1 MNSLKC
7 IDTQI
12 KKKINEINQ
21 IIAEHKETSFALCS
35 STLLYIIDNK
45 MLEKNLEYIY
55 KKINKINITT
65 FSSGIVGV
73 GWLCQYLLKKNL
85 IDYDDVNE
93 LLVQIDEISYKSALV
108 DLKENNHDFLHGSVG
123 NAIYL
128 SSRLEENKNVK
139 IYLTEILNIL
149 SEISKSNNKGVY
161 WEESTFYLKEYEKDK
176 KIINLSLAH
185 GIASKIVLFSKLYKQ
200 GIDINLSKHLLKES
214 VGFLL
219 NSKNPTNSISIF
231 PTRVEENQ
239 ESNYSRLSW
248 CYGDLGISIALWQ
261 AGDALQ
267 DEIIKQEAIEIC
279 LYTTQ
284 RIDLKDTGLN
294 DAAFCHGTAGVAHIY
309 NRMFRYTRKIE
320 FKEAANYWIE
330 QTLKM
335 ATFEDGLAGYKSF
348 FTEKYGGWV
357 TNYGLLD
364 GVTGIGLVLNS
375 YINEEEP
382 TWDECL
388 LLS

>member
-1 MNSLKC
+1 M
-7 IDTQI
+7 
-12 KKKINEINQ
+12 
-21 IIAEHKETSFALCS
+21 
-35 STLLYIIDNK
+35 
-45 MLEKNLEYIY
+45 
-55 KKINKINITT
+55 
-65 FSSGIVGV
+65 
-73 GWLCQYLLKKNL
+73 

-93 LLVQIDEISYKSALV
+93 LLVQIDEIAYKSALV

-128 SSRLEENKNVK
+128 SSRLQENNNAK
-139 IYLTEILNIL
+139 IFLTEILNIL
-149 SEISKSNNKGVY
+149 SKISKSNDKGVY
-161 WEESTFYLKEYEKDK
+161 WEESTFYLKEHEKDK
-176 KIINLSLAH
+176 KIINLGLAH

-200 GIDINLSKHLLKES
+200 GININLSKHLLKES
-214 VGFLL
+214 VRFLL

-231 PTRVEENQ
+231 PTRIGDDD

-248 CYGDLGISIALWQ
+248 CYGDLGICIALWQ
-261 AGDALQ
+261 AGEALQ
-267 DEIIKQEAIEIC
+267 DETIKQEAITIC
-279 LYTTQ
+279 LHTTQ

-309 NRMFRYTRKIE
+309 NRMFRYTGKFE

-364 GVTGIGLVLNS
+364 GITGIGLVLSS

-382 TWDECL
+382 TWDDCL